1 MLEVHFADQP
11 SILARHYRSLG
22 TTTAREEELIRF
34 SHGPHSKLAMPTGAA
49 RYCLMTAP
57 GQTEKDR
64 HRRSISAEPPIA
76 EMFAGTLAQ
85 PVRATCGHCLT

>member
-11 SILARHYRSLG
+11 NILPRHYRSLG

-49 RYCLMTAP
+49 RYCLMNSGCA
-57 GQTEKDR
+57 GQAAARQVNPNKRT
-64 HRRSISAEPPIA
+64 
-76 EMFAGTLAQ
+76 
-85 PVRATCGHCLT
+85 PVALFGRIRA

>member
-1 MLEVHFADQP
+1 MSVAFVPRSERVPKSACRKKLRPSPMLEVHFADQP
-11 SILARHYRSLG
+11 RILARHYRSLG

-57 GQTEKDR
+57 GQGR
-64 HRRSISAEPPIA
+64 LSSL
-76 EMFAGTLAQ
+76 G
-85 PVRATCGHCLT
+85 

>member
-11 SILARHYRSLG
+11 NILPRHYRSLG

-49 RYCLMTAP
+49 RYCLMNSGCA
-57 GQTEKDR
+57 GQAAARQVNPNKRTPELEQTYLAIR
-64 HRRSISAEPPIA
+64 HPP
-76 EMFAGTLAQ
+76 AG
-85 PVRATCGHCLT
+85 